1 MGCRSRRRSTR
12 SRATGTRS
20 RSSRR
25 TPHELGVRYIGLC
38 CGAAPHHVRSLA
50 EALGRT
56 PPGSRYSPDMSKH
69 AYFGTDKSL
78 KAENREFAE
87 EL

>member
-1 MGCRSRRRSTR
+1 
-12 SRATGTRS
+12 
-20 RSSRR
+20 
-25 TPHELGVRYIGLC
+25 
-38 CGAAPHHVRSLA
+38 
-50 EALGRT
+50 
-56 PPGSRYSPDMSKH
+56 MSKH